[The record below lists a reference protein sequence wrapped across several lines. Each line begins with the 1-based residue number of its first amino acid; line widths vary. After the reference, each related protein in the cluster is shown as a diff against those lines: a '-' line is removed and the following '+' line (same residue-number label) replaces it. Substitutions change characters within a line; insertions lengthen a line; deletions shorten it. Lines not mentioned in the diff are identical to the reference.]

1 MISDE
6 MLSQAAAKVAA
17 LINES
22 LPDPSLCS
30 HHFSVRFERKM
41 ERIIRRAN
49 HPVSY
54 RTLRGVASFLLV
66 IMLGFGSVLAL
77 NAEAR
82 EIVFGWARKQ
92 YESFYAY
99 FFDGASN
106 REDSSQYY
114 PGWVP
119 DGHCLITVYEIDG
132 GEAYIYYDENDNITQ
147 FSYSSNPESL
157 EMYIQCVGYEQREV
171 TVNSLAGT
179 LYISPNNSEASEL
192 VWADNEKGVIFII
205 SAHAGI
211 DEIIKIAENIA
222 INNNS

>member
-6 MLSQAAAKVAA
+6 MLSQAAAKVAV

-22 LPDPSLCS
+22 LPDPSLCT
-30 HHFSVRFERKM
+30 HYFSARFERKM

-49 HPVSY
+49 HPILY
-54 RTLRGVASFLLV
+54 RALRGVASFLIV

-82 EIVFGWARKQ
+82 EIVFGWVRKQ
-92 YESFYAY
+92 YESFYTY
-99 FFDGASN
+99 FYDGTSN

-132 GEAYIYYDENDNITQ
+132 GKVYIYYDENDNITQ

-171 TVNSLAGT
+171 TVNNLAAT

-192 VWADNEKGVIFII
+192 VWAGNEKGVIFNI

-211 DEIIKIAENIA
+211 DDIIKIAENITV
-222 INNNS
+222 NNNS